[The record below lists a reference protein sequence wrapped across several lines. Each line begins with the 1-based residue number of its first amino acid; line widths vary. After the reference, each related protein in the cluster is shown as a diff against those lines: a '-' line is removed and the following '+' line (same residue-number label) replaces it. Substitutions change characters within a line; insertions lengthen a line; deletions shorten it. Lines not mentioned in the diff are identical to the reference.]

1 MNYLTRYPFQYFVSY
16 LVQEGTDME
25 FYASTLDM
33 PQPFILILGCR
44 MKPLQIFV
52 MVERRAVEF
61 STLTKAVD
69 YCFKLIYV
77 LDVEY
82 QATCIAVWDFLQ
94 RAIYNVPG
102 ANLGSASV
110 RELRAFMFRELKEA

>member
-1 MNYLTRYPFQYFVSY
+1 M
-16 LVQEGTDME
+16 VQEGTDME

-52 MVERRAVEF
+52 MVERRAVKF

-69 YCFKLIYV
+69 NCFKLIYV

-82 QATCIAVWDFLQ
+82 QATCIAVWDFFQ
-94 RAIYNVPG
+94 HAIYNVPG

-110 RELRAFMFRELKEA
+110 RELRAFIFRELKEA

>member
-16 LVQEGTDME
+16 LVQEGTHME

-82 QATCIAVWDFLQ
+82 QATCIAV
-94 RAIYNVPG
+94 
-102 ANLGSASV
+102 
-110 RELRAFMFRELKEA
+110 